1 MGSRGQILEIEPRA
15 LYVLSK
21 YSTLN
26 QIPSP
31 SCLYKSFGDIGM
43 TCVVELQGTPTSGQP
58 WRDQQTL

>member
-1 MGSRGQILEIEPRA
+1 MEIEPRA
-15 LYVLSK
+15 LYMLSK

-43 TCVVELQGTPTSGQP
+43 ICIMDL
-58 WRDQQTL
+58 